1 MTVSILDDDHYL
13 YPSPGNTCLPEVSAE
28 IMATLP
34 KRLKDY
40 VQGIPK
46 AELHVHIEGTLEPE
60 LMFQLAERNDVK
72 LEGTVESHSERRK
85 NFKNLQDF
93 LDLYYKACSVL
104 VAERDFYD
112 LMYEYLRRAS
122 VDNVYVAEIFFDPQ
136 THTERGIALDTV
148 INGLHRALVDGY
160 LNFGIKG
167 SLILC
172 FLRDLSEESAI
183 ETLEVAKPHL
193 DKIIGVGLDSGEVGN
208 PPTKFKKV
216 YEMAAN
222 LGLKL
227 VAHAGEEAGPNY
239 IYEALDDLR
248 VRRIDHGVQCLKDDA
263 LVERLVNEQV
273 PLTTCPCSNEK
284 LKVYE
289 HYFNGVNITKRLL
302 DKGLKV
308 TVNSDDPA
316 YFGGYITDNFLK
328 IVQELNLTERDVNL
342 ICRNSFESTFL
353 SRAEIEYYLK
363 ELDHFNIAMGVV
375 PPPRSITTFGSRRP
389 KPGSEEYEFGRSLTK
404 LFASKGYRVV
414 SGGYSGMMEAAS
426 RGASEGAAGLSEEGR
441 EADGCAGVVKGVIAP
456 RVFAGRHSTG
466 NRYLTHTAISR
477 NLSDRIH
484 CLLRESEYYVAFGGT
499 IGTVTEVLVVWNAA
513 ALRPMFGGVPQ
524 RIFALRSAY
533 EKALKD
539 LIEATKI
546 YPEDVS
552 LVTYFD
558 TAEELLDMIEKDY
571 DQRVQSAAL

>member
-1 MTVSILDDDHYL
+1 M
-13 YPSPGNTCLPEVSAE
+13 E
-28 IMATLP
+28 
-34 KRLKDY
+34 KRLQDY
-40 VQGIPK
+40 IEGVPK
-46 AELHVHIEGTLEPE
+46 AELHIHIEGTLEPE
-60 LMFQLAERNDVK
+60 LMFQLAKRNGIALD
-72 LEGTVESHSERRK
+72 GTVESHRERRN
-85 NFKNLQDF
+85 NFKDLQDF
-93 LDLYYKACSVL
+93 LDLYYEACSVL
-104 VAERDFYD
+104 KTEQDFYD

-136 THTERGIALDTV
+136 THTERGISFDVV

-172 FLRDLSEESAI
+172 FLRHLSEESAI
-183 ETLEVAKPHL
+183 KTLEDAKPHL
-193 DKIIGVGLDSGEVGN
+193 DKIIAVGLDSGEVNN

-227 VAHAGEEAGPNY
+227 VAHAGEEAGPDY
-239 IYEALDDLR
+239 IYEALDELH
-248 VRRIDHGVQCLKDDA
+248 VRRLDHGVQCLKDDT
-263 LVERLVNEQV
+263 LVERLIKEQI

-289 HYFNGVNITKRLL
+289 RYFNGENITKRLL
-302 DKGLKV
+302 TKGLKV

-316 YFGGYITDNFLK
+316 YFGGYITQNFLK
-328 IVQELNLTERDVNL
+328 IVQELNLTEREVNQ

-353 SRAEIEYYLK
+353 PQAEVQYYLK
-363 ELDHFNIAMGVV
+363 ELEHFNIAMGMA
-375 PPPRSITTFGSRRP
+375 PPPHSITTFGSRRP
-389 KPGSEEYEFGRSLTK
+389 RPGSEEYEMGRSLTK

-426 RGASEGAAGLSEEGR
+426 KGASEGAASLSMEEKEGG
-441 EADGCAGVVKGVIAP
+441 GCAGMVKGVIAP
-456 RVFAGRHSTG
+456 RVFAGRHATG
-466 NRYLTHTAISR
+466 NQYLTHTTIAR

-484 CLLRESEYYVAFGGT
+484 RMLRESEYYVAFGGT
-499 IGTVTEVLVVWNAA
+499 IGTVTELMVVWNAA

-524 RIFALRSAY
+524 KIYALRSAY
-533 EKALKD
+533 EGTLKD

-552 LVTYFD
+552 LVAYFD
-558 TAEELLDMIEKDY
+558 TAEELLEMIEKDY
-571 DQRVQSAAL
+571 NERVQSATL

>member
-1 MTVSILDDDHYL
+1 MLS
-13 YPSPGNTCLPEVSAE
+13 
-28 IMATLP
+28 
-34 KRLKDY
+34 KRLRDY
-40 VQGIPK
+40 VQGVPK

-60 LMFQLAERNDVK
+60 LMFQLAARNGVRLD
-72 LEGTVESHSERRK
+72 GTAETHRERRK
-85 NFKNLQDF
+85 NFENLQDF
-93 LDLYYKACSVL
+93 LNLYYEACSVL
-104 VAERDFYD
+104 VTERDFYD

-122 VDNVYVAEIFFDPQ
+122 VDNVFVAEIFFDPQ
-136 THTERGIALDTV
+136 THTKRGISFDVV

-167 SLILC
+167 SLIMC

-183 ETLEVAKPHL
+183 KTLQAAQPHL

-216 YEMAAN
+216 YKMAAD

-227 VAHAGEEAGPNY
+227 VAHAGEEAGPDY
-239 IYEALDDLR
+239 IYEALDDLQ
-248 VRRIDHGVQCLKDDA
+248 VRRIDHGVQCLKDDT
-263 LVERLVNEQV
+263 LIERLVKEQI

-284 LKVYE
+284 LKVYK
-289 HYFNGVNITKRLL
+289 HYFNGENITKRLL

-328 IVQELNLTERDVNL
+328 IIREFNLTERDVNQ

-353 SRAEIEYYLK
+353 PQAEVEYYLK
-363 ELDHFNIAMGVV
+363 ELDHFNIAMGVA

-389 KPGSEEYEFGRSLTK
+389 KPGSEEYEFGCHVAR
-404 LFASKGYRVV
+404 LFASLGYRVV
-414 SGGYSGMMEAAS
+414 SGGYGGMMDAVS
-426 RGASEGAAGLSEEGR
+426 KGAREGAATLSEEEKGGS
-441 EADGCAGVVKGVIAP
+441 GCAGVVKGVIAP
-456 RVFAGRHSTG
+456 RVFSGRHSSG
-466 NRYLTHTAISR
+466 NQYLNHTLIAR

-484 CLLRESEYYVAFGGT
+484 FMLRESEYYVAFGGT
-499 IGTVTEVLVVWNAA
+499 IGTVTELLVVWNAA
-513 ALRPMFGGVPQ
+513 SLRPMFGGVPQ

-533 EKALKD
+533 EQPLKE
-539 LIEATKI
+539 LIEGTKI

-558 TAEELLDMIEKDY
+558 TAEEVLDMIEKDY
-571 DQRVQSAAL
+571 NERVQNATL